1 MSNELV
7 RYIAEQAGGLLI
19 AVILIMRIEVKLDGL
34 TGEIARLADT
44 LTGQILI
51 NTQNHTR

>member
-1 MSNELV
+1 M

-34 TGEIARLADT
+34 MGEIARLADT